1 MSTDR
6 ERRTFTACALALVFA
21 AATVGGVHRFVVTLA
36 EDADPVAWAHAVHL
50 LSSGTA
56 ALCGLW
62 GLALMAAGHHRRA
75 GTSSLVGGGASPP
88 EASHADEHE
97 LAMARAVIRTF
108 ALTVCLLLLGTAVAA
123 YVATY
128 PEEPAFV
135 RVIATTVLLISFLW
149 LVGAVA
155 SRMRAGRRAG
165 RG

>member
-1 MSTDR
+1 
-6 ERRTFTACALALVFA
+6 
-21 AATVGGVHRFVVTLA
+21 
-36 EDADPVAWAHAVHL
+36 
-50 LSSGTA
+50 
-56 ALCGLW
+56 
-62 GLALMAAGHHRRA
+62 
-75 GTSSLVGGGASPP
+75 
-88 EASHADEHE
+88 
-97 LAMARAVIRTF
+97 MARAVIRTF